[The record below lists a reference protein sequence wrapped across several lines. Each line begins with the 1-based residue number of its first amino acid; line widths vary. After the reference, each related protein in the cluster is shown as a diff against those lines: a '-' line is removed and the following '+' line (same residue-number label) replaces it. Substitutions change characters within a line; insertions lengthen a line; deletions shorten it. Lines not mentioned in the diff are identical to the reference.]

1 MQHRHFS
8 ALWIRSYEDFIYIN
22 DELIAS
28 SSEEEHHQHV
38 KQLFDGF
45 KDSGVCVNPSKCQ
58 LGVPPLQF
66 LGHIVNKDSISTEI

>member
-1 MQHRHFS
+1 MQHRYFS

-28 SSEEEHHQHV
+28 SSNKEHHQHL

-45 KDSGVCVNPSKCQ
+45 KDSGVVVDPS
-58 LGVPPLQF
+58 VSWEF
-66 LGHIVNKDSISTEI
+66 LLHNSLVIL